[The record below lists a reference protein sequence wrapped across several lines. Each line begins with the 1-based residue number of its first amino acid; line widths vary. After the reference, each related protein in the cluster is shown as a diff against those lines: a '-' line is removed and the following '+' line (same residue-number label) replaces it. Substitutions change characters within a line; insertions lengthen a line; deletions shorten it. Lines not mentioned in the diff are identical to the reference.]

1 MYPHSPLLEIT
12 ALQWAESFGAGIVA
26 AIAVIVAVLYGVKRL
41 LTAIRELRDQVE
53 SVKKKASTASSAA
66 TSAAASAQKID
77 QSLHTNNSGSH
88 VRDDMDKWAKSHA
101 ELDKKMDLLI
111 GKVDHIDAAQKSQAD
126 EARTDRSAA
135 DMIHRELFRQV
146 EELRRSS

>member
-1 MYPHSPLLEIT
+1 MPPIDLT
-12 ALQWAESFGAGIVA
+12 PTQWVESVSVGVVAVAA
-26 AIAVIVAVLYGVKRL
+26 AIAAVLYGIKKV
-41 LTAIRELRDQVE
+41 LTAFRELRAEVE
-53 SVKKKASTASSAA
+53 HVKKKASTASSAA

-101 ELDKKMDLLI
+101 ELDKKMDVLI

-135 DMIHRELFRQV
+135 DLIHRELFRQV